1 MAMPAQPSKGAN
13 VLAEYNLGDALWT
26 LLAIFFMVIYFMI
39 LFSVL
44 GDLFRDHELSGVAKA
59 LWIIALLFL
68 PFLSMLVYLIVR
80 GGGMAQRQLKAQQH
94 MQQQMDQYVQQTAA
108 AGDPTEQIAKAK
120 KLLDDGTISQQEF
133 DGIKKKALS

>member
-1 MAMPAQPSKGAN
+1 

-59 LWIIALLFL
+59 VWIIAILFL
-68 PFLSMLVYLIVR
+68 PFFSLLVYLIVR
-80 GGGMAQRQLKAQQH
+80 GGGMAQRQLKAQQA

-133 DGIKKKALS
+133 DAIKQKALA

>member
-1 MAMPAQPSKGAN
+1 

-68 PFLSMLVYLIVR
+68 PFLSLLTYLIVR
-80 GGGMAQRQLKAQQH
+80 GGGMAQRQIKAQQA
-94 MQQQMDQYVQQTAA
+94 MQQQMDQYVQKTAA
-108 AGDPTEQIAKAK
+108 AADPSEQIAKAK
-120 KLLDDGTISQQEF
+120 KLLDDGTISPQEF
-133 DGIKKKALS
+133 DAIKQKALS

>member
-1 MAMPAQPSKGAN
+1 M
-13 VLAEYNLGDALWT
+13 LAEYNLGDALWT

-59 LWIIALLFL
+59 VWIIALLFF
-68 PFLSMLVYLIVR
+68 PFFSLLVYLIAR
-80 GGGMAQRQLKAQQH
+80 GGGMAQRQMKAQQA

-108 AGDPTEQIAKAK
+108 ATDPSEQIAKAK

-133 DGIKKKALS
+133 DAIKQKALA